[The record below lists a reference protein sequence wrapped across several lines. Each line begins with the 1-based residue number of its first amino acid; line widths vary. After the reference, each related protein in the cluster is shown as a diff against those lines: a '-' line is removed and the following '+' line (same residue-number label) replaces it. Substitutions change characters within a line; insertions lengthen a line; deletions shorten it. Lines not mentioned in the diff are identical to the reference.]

1 MAFATLTSVP
11 AAFVSVTES
20 DTGLRLF
27 AAAPF
32 WFAFVDRDRPTEA
45 RSTLKRSASSFEPSS
60 APVFVS
66 VAFVPA
72 EASVMATSPPWMSN
86 Q

>member
-1 MAFATLTSVP
+1 M
-11 AAFVSVTES
+11 VSVTES
-20 DTGLRLF
+20 DTGLRLS
-27 AAAPF
+27 APAPF
-32 WFAFVDRDRPTEA
+32 VEAFVATDRLTEA

-72 EASVMATSPPWMSN
+72 EASVMAASPPWMSN